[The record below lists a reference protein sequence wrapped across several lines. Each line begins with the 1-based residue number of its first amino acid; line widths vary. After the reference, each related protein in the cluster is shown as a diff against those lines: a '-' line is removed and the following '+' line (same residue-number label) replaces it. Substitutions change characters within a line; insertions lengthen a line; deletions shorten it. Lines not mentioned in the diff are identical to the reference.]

1 MERDFDDQIKQIYNE
16 GGGFEYNPANWDKL
30 KTKLAPSSS
39 PIQSK
44 KMMGL
49 VGIFTFKKILAAAS
63 VLLVVGLS
71 TVYYF
76 KQNRSQYDSISS
88 TQSNIE
94 TPINNEKKPISSTE
108 NRSMSQERSSN
119 NSSITQTKY
128 SNSKSVTV
136 IQNDRNVAKQM
147 NKDEHSTNPKL
158 VDTDPSKIVQNSQ
171 IKNEKEFKLLMND
184 ELKDREMPI
193 VKQKEIENKGF
204 NEINPLL
211 NIYNDKSN
219 DNTSSLSNGLSV
231 IGSYGKGLSN
241 SVYAAGLNYEVAISK
256 RFFVDGAVSVYGS
269 SIQNVVSFS
278 AQNEDKLVTTSNS
291 NGTLAVGLLDETNND
306 LRVQN
311 ANYAHVSLNPSF
323 GYKISERLSIKA
335 GLDLQK
341 KITSNNELSY
351 AESNS
356 EYKQLPN
363 IDMGITPKIG
373 IELNRHWQTNLIYR
387 KGINDLI
394 YKKSYYNRSFV
405 QIQLGYKF

>member
-1 MERDFDDQIKQIYNE
+1 
-16 GGGFEYNPANWDKL
+16 
-30 KTKLAPSSS
+30 
-39 PIQSK
+39 
-44 KMMGL
+44 
-49 VGIFTFKKILAAAS
+49 
-63 VLLVVGLS
+63 
-71 TVYYF
+71 
-76 KQNRSQYDSISS
+76 
-88 TQSNIE
+88 
-94 TPINNEKKPISSTE
+94 
-108 NRSMSQERSSN
+108 
-119 NSSITQTKY
+119 
-128 SNSKSVTV
+128 
-136 IQNDRNVAKQM
+136 
-147 NKDEHSTNPKL
+147 
-158 VDTDPSKIVQNSQ
+158 
-171 IKNEKEFKLLMND
+171 
-184 ELKDREMPI
+184 MPI

-219 DNTSSLSNGLSV
+219 DNKSSLSNGLSV

-291 NGTLAVGLLDETNND
+291 NGTLAVALLDETNND